1 MIAPLI
7 VLTKGKVDLPPNPS
21 DEDRQMAAYELVW
34 QHEIQPKLVRL
45 STRGRQV
52 IVQKSGHRI
61 HEEAPE
67 VVVAAVREVLAD
79 TRQQPQASLV
89 GAPKH

>member
-1 MIAPLI
+1 
-7 VLTKGKVDLPPNPS
+7 
-21 DEDRQMAAYELVW
+21 MAAYELVW
-34 QHEIQPKLVRL
+34 QHEIPRMLARL

-67 VVVAAVREVLAD
+67 VVIAAVRVVLAD
-79 TRQQPQASLV
+79 IRHQPQASLV
-89 GAPKH
+89 RAPTH